1 MAQNAIGRLF
11 RGQSSS
17 SLRQSVGSLTQKR
30 SYSRNAIP
38 TFTQTSSADLDAAL
52 NRFREELFIPFGLG
66 TSQRR
71 TIFRQK
77 YADRLDE
84 EPVTVPISD
93 TENFT
98 LRPMDPQSR
107 PTNKEAVDVIAQMQT
122 TQDWQNLL
130 PFLSGLRMS
139 HRRLNANR
147 WEWVVRK
154 AGQADALGIVL
165 ECAKQ
170 AERTNL
176 RLTNAAFVKRLFFEI
191 HRKAQVGEF
200 QDPAVS
206 KALALAQQF
215 ASLME
220 APEHLVQ
227 DPATDPKRKPA
238 VIGVLLELSA
248 ARALNVTGG
257 KDETRDV
264 RAYAQRLLGSWQAGN
279 FSSEVKDWVNVDHM
293 LQENVP
299 IYNGMKLAMQVHG
312 ISNDRSIA
320 PGLKTRIN
328 ELGMLIAN
336 QKKLATEK
344 AQQQP
349 TIGLAQSRLLHQD

>member
-11 RGQSSS
+11 RGQSSG

-30 SYSRNAIP
+30 SYSKNAIP
-38 TFTQTSSADLDAAL
+38 TFTQTSSADLDADL
-52 NRFREELFIPFGLG
+52 NRFREELFIPFGLR

-71 TIFRQK
+71 MMFRQK

-84 EPVTVPISD
+84 EPITVPISE

-107 PTNKEAVDVIAQMQT
+107 PTNKEAVDVIAKLQT
-122 TQDWQNLL
+122 TSDWQNLL
-130 PFLSGLRMS
+130 PFLSGLHMS

-147 WEWVVRK
+147 WEWLMRK

-170 AERTNL
+170 SERTNL
-176 RLTNAAFVKRLFFEI
+176 RLTNAGLVQRLFFEL
-191 HRKAQVGEF
+191 HLKAQQGEF

-206 KALALAQQF
+206 KALRLAQQF

-220 APEHLVQ
+220 APEHI
-227 DPATDPKRKPA
+227 DPNPDTDPKRKPA
-238 VIGVLLELSA
+238 VIGVLLELSS
-248 ARALNVTGG
+248 ARALNVNAG
-257 KDETRDV
+257 KDEGRNV
-264 RAYAQRLLGSWQAGN
+264 RAYAQRLLGSWQLGN
-279 FSSEVKDWVNVDHM
+279 FSSEVKDWTSVDQM
-293 LQENVP
+293 LRDNVP
-299 IYNGMKLAMQVHG
+299 IYNGMKLALQVHG
-312 ISNDRSIA
+312 ISNDKSIA

-328 ELGMLIAN
+328 ELGILIAN
-336 QKKLATEK
+336 QKKLAPEK
-344 AQQQP
+344 VQRKP
-349 TIGLAQSRLLHQD
+349 TLGLAQSHLLHQG